1 VNVGGAITYQVE
13 CNMFFKGHIERA
25 RMDVYN
31 LGKMEVILGMLWL
44 AAHNP
49 EIDWEKEE
57 VKIMQCSSICGKR
70 KQEEK
75 VKVVKRIEGNKD
87 VDILRKLVSK
97 KFWK

>member
-1 VNVGGAITYQVE
+1 
-13 CNMFFKGHIERA
+13 MFFKGHIERA